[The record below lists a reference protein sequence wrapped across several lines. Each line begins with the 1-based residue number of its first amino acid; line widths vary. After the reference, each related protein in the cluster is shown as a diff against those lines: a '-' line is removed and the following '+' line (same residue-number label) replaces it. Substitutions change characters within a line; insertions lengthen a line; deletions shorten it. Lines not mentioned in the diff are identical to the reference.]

1 MTNFLWARVGE
12 TIPLAPHLTARMAD
26 RPQPAFSPGDALARH
41 WPEYLIEATCLGLF
55 MVSACMFTALL
66 EHPSSPVR
74 QAIPDGVVR
83 RILVGMAMGLTAIGL
98 IYSPMGKRSGA
109 HMNPSFTLTFTR
121 LGKVAPWDA
130 FFYMAAQFAGG
141 LAGVVLSWLV
151 LRHALTHP
159 RVNFAVTV
167 PGPSGPATAFL
178 GEVVISF
185 LLMTMVLITSNHPRL
200 SHYTGI
206 FAGMLVA
213 TYISVEAPLSGM
225 SMNPARTLGSA
236 LPAGVFDGLWL
247 YFLAPPLGMLLAA
260 EAYVRWKGARA
271 VLCAKYHHHNTARCI
286 FRCRFGEMASG
297 G

>member
-1 MTNFLWARVGE
+1 MDE
-12 TIPLAPHLTARMAD
+12 TILLALHLTAGMAD
-26 RPQPAFSPGDALARH
+26 SSQPVTSLGEALARH
-41 WPEYLIEATCLGLF
+41 WPEYLIEAALLGLF

-74 QAIPDGVVR
+74 QAIADGVVR
-83 RILVGMAMGLTAIGL
+83 RVLTGLAMGLTAVGL

-130 FFYMAAQFAGG
+130 FFYMTAQFAGG
-141 LAGVVLSWLV
+141 VAGVALSWLV
-151 LRHALTHP
+151 LQQALAYP
-159 RVNFAVTV
+159 SVNFAVTV
-167 PGPSGPATAFL
+167 PGPGGPAVAFL
-178 GEVVISF
+178 GEVIISF
-185 LLMTMVLITSNHPRL
+185 LLMTMVLITTNHPRL

-236 LPAGVFDGLWL
+236 LPACVFDSLWL

-260 EAYVRWKGARA
+260 EMYVRWKGARA

-286 FRCRFGEMASG
+286 FRCRFGEMAG

>member
-1 MTNFLWARVGE
+1 
-12 TIPLAPHLTARMAD
+12 MAD
-26 RPQPAFSPGDALARH
+26 NSPPASSPGDALARH
-41 WPEYLIEATCLGLF
+41 WPEYLIEATLLGLF

-66 EHPSSPVR
+66 EHPSSPLR

-83 RILVGMAMGLTAIGL
+83 RVLTGVAMGLTAIAL
-98 IYSPMGKRSGA
+98 IHSPLGKRSGA
-109 HMNPSFTLTFTR
+109 HMNPSFTLTFAR

-141 LAGVVLSWLV
+141 VAGVVVSWLV
-151 LRHALTHP
+151 LRQTLAHP
-159 RVNFAVTV
+159 NVNYAVTL
-167 PGPSGPATAFL
+167 PGPDGPAIAFL

-185 LLMTMVLITSNHPRL
+185 LLMTMVLITTNHPRL

-206 FAGMLVA
+206 FAGLLLA

-236 LPAGVFDGLWL
+236 LPAAVFDSLWL

-260 EAYVRWKGARA
+260 ETYVRWKGARS
-271 VLCAKYHHHNTARCI
+271 VLCAKYHHHNTERCI
-286 FRCRFGEMASG
+286 FRCRFGEMANG